1 MQIRKFKSGEEA
13 ELWRLFHDSI
23 HHISTELYTSEQLLA
38 WSPNHFEADKW
49 RARIKHISPFV
60 VEHEKKLI
68 GYADVQAN
76 GYVDHFF
83 VHHEWQR
90 RGVGN
95 LLMQIIVEVARQD
108 DIDRLFSDVSI
119 AAKPFFERWGFI
131 VEKEQRV
138 QMGRQVLKN
147 YRMARPLGRTAL
159 SAAPPASCQVS
170 H

>member
-1 MQIRKFKSGEEA
+1 MQIRKFKPGEET
-13 ELWRLFHDSI
+13 ELWHLFHDSV

-38 WSPNHFEADKW
+38 WSPHQFDADKW
-49 RARIKHISPFV
+49 RARMRGISPFV

-68 GYADVQAN
+68 AYADVQAS

-83 VHHEWQR
+83 VHHLWQR

-95 LLMQIIVEVARQD
+95 LLMQIIVQVAKQD
-108 DIDRLFSDVSI
+108 QIDRLFSDVSV
-119 AAKPFFERWGFI
+119 AARPFFEHWGFV

-138 QMGRQVLKN
+138 KIQHQTLKN
-147 YRMARPLGRTAL
+147 YRMTRAL
-159 SAAPPASCQVS
+159 A